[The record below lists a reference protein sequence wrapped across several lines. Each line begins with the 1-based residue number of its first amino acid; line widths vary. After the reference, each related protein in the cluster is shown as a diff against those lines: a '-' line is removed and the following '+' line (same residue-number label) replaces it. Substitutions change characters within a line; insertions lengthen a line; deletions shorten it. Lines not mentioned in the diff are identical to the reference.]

1 MSKKR
6 EMQRLIRAYRDE
18 TGKREID
25 MKDVAKWAVGK
36 GWPLPVP
43 RNPIDI
49 LAQNFAEAARE
60 ETRKDT
66 KTGRPYRANHS
77 FAVIQGSQQLHLWID
92 IDEAERGPMLKSAV
106 TRREQMV
113 GDGLQL
119 TLDLMHWNSINPDK
133 EPIELPMDLT
143 FDIELRL
150 NAPDEDNDDGK
161 AA

>member
-66 KTGRPYRANHS
+66 KPGARTEPTTRSPLFRAVSS
-77 FAVIQGSQQLHLWID
+77 FICGLILTK
-92 IDEAERGPMLKSAV
+92 LSAD
-106 TRREQMV
+106 RC
-113 GDGLQL
+113 
-119 TLDLMHWNSINPDK
+119 
-133 EPIELPMDLT
+133 
-143 FDIELRL
+143 
-150 NAPDEDNDDGK
+150 
-161 AA
+161 

>member
-6 EMQRLIRAYRDE
+6 DMQRLIRAYRDE

-25 MKDVAKWAVGK
+25 MKEVAKWAVGK
-36 GWPLPVP
+36 GWPLPTP

-60 ETRKDT
+60 ETRRDK
-66 KTGRPYRANHS
+66 KSGRPYRANHS
-77 FAVIQGSQQLHLWID
+77 FPIVQGGQQLHLWID

-119 TLDLMHWNSINPDK
+119 TLDLMHWNTVNSDK
-133 EPIELPMDLT
+133 EPIELPMDLS
-143 FDIELRL
+143 FDVALRL
-150 NAPDEDNDDGK
+150 HAPDEDGE

>member
-6 EMQRLIRAYRDE
+6 EQQKLIRAYKDE

-25 MKDVAKWAVGK
+25 MKEVAKWAVGK
-36 GWPLPVP
+36 GWPLPIP
-43 RNPIDI
+43 RNPLDV
-49 LAQNFAEAARE
+49 LAQSFAEAARE
-60 ETRKDT
+60 ETRRDK
-66 KTGRPYRANHS
+66 KTGRVYRANHS
-77 FAVIQGSQQLHLWID
+77 FTTAQGGQQLHLWID
-92 IDEAERGPMLKSAV
+92 IDEAERGPFLKSAV

-119 TLDLMHWNSINPDK
+119 TLDIMHWNSVNPNEK
-133 EPIELPMDLT
+133 PIELPMDLT

-150 NAPDEDNDDGK
+150 NAPDEEDEGK